1 MALLI
6 VNLILITLSIA
17 YRIKIRDWITL
28 HLMEGDFLKCCRITG
43 EKNPEILMAKRWDKV
58 RKTLPILLFSTF
70 TKNAVQVEL
79 VLLLMVVYQYESSFL
94 RMRIQ
99 TRKLKS
105 QIRYQFP
112 IYLRQIQVLLQNNT
126 VVTSIERS
134 LAYAPSL
141 FQEEVAHLAA
151 VLREDPQDLDP
162 YLDFLSF
169 YELPE
174 IARAMK
180 LLYRYNTVGQ
190 ADSYHQLNRMI
201 QSTSKWLREE
211 RVSRKQGALLV
222 YQWWGMVPLL
232 GVTLLFLSV
241 MMNILMTM
249 FGKGVS
255 G

>member
-6 VNLILITLSIA
+6 FNLALITLSIT
-17 YRIKIRDWITL
+17 YRIAIRDWITL
-28 HLMEGDFLKCCRITG
+28 HLMEKDFLKCCRITG
-43 EKNPEILMAKRWDKV
+43 EKNPSALMAKRWNKAL
-58 RKTLPILLFSTF
+58 KTLPILLISVF
-70 TKNAVQVEL
+70 TPQPVQTEIIL
-79 VLLLMVVYQYESSFL
+79 ILTVLYQYESSFL
-94 RMRIQ
+94 NMRMKS
-99 TRKLKS
+99 RKLKS

-151 VLREDPQDLDP
+151 QLQAKPQDLDP

-190 ADSYHQLNRMI
+190 ADSY
-201 QSTSKWLREE
+201 
-211 RVSRKQGALLV
+211 
-222 YQWWGMVPLL
+222 
-232 GVTLLFLSV
+232 
-241 MMNILMTM
+241 
-249 FGKGVS
+249 
-255 G
+255 